1 MDDAEKASV
10 YGSAV
15 AFDSTLINLI
25 PTAICVCD
33 ALSGEIIHFN
43 HSAEQLWG
51 QRPKITRNKDGYCG
65 FLKAFTL
72 DGARLDRD
80 QTPVAEALRT
90 GKRVTDK
97 EILVERADG
106 SRLKVSVSVDVIRD
120 ENNICVGTVSVFQ
133 NVMQDHAAQRNDTAH
148 FSQSRDKPFQSLLEH
163 LPVAAYTCDNEG
175 LITDFNKAAVDL
187 WGRTPRLREPS
198 ERFCG
203 SHKLFSSDG
212 FPLYHNGSWMAAAL
226 QTGRPFNGHELIIE
240 RPDGSRTTALSYVT
254 LVYDD
259 AGQQTGAMN
268 LLIDITVRK
277 CLEEETIGLL
287 NHLDYERER
296 LIEVFERSP
305 SFMAILR
312 GPHHLIERANTRY
325 FKLVGRHDI
334 VGKPI
339 SDVLPELSDQG
350 YLDILDEVYKT
361 GKSFVGTHKEI
372 FWHRGN
378 DEQTE
383 PSVLDFIYEPL
394 RGGDGSVVGILV
406 HGNDLTE
413 QNRMQQRLVALTDES
428 DRLRRLYETILSS
441 IPDLVY
447 VFGLDHRF
455 TYANQALLDMWGLT
469 WQEAKGKTCLELG
482 YEPWHAQK
490 HDREIEQVIATK
502 QSVRGEVPFLGK
514 NGLRID
520 DYIFVPV
527 IGADG
532 EVEAVAGTTR
542 DITDRKRMEQELAS
556 RAEDL
561 TLADQKKDEFI
572 ALLAHELRNPL
583 APVRNGLR
591 IMEITSNDSATNRQ
605 VREMMGR
612 QLGHMVRLID
622 DLLDVSRMNRSK
634 LHLQKSQVRLTEI
647 IQSALE
653 TARPIID
660 EAGHKLKV
668 DLPPEPIYLDAD
680 LTRLAQ
686 VFSNLLSNSAKY
698 TRPDGCIS
706 LTAKVDGEMLIVSIK
721 DNGIGIPPEALTS
734 IFEMFSQVAHNQELA
749 TGGLGIGLA
758 LVKTLVRM
766 HDGEVWAESD
776 GPEQGATFTVKLPR
790 LMNVSVHE
798 DCLNPYNVDSSQIKQ
813 RILVVDD
820 NHDACESM
828 AMLLKML
835 GNEVRVAHDGLEAIT
850 AADDFRPEIILMD
863 VGMPFLNGYDVT
875 RRIRE
880 QPWGKAI
887 IIVAVTG
894 WGQEGD
900 IAQSS
905 AAGCNAH
912 LVKPVNLQEL
922 EKLLAE
928 LTEKNK
934 LLTKADGE
942 KNTEEA
948 KNNRNNGSN
957 EINEINESNKKK

>member
-1 MDDAEKASV
+1 MDDAAKTSFDP
-10 YGSAV
+10 SAV
-15 AFDSTLINLI
+15 ALDSRLIDLI
-25 PTAICVCD
+25 PVAICVCD
-33 ALSGEIIHFN
+33 ASSGEIIRFN
-43 HSAEQLWG
+43 RSAEQLWG
-51 QRPKITRNKDGYCG
+51 KQPSITAAKNGYCG
-65 FLKAFTL
+65 FSKVFSPAGIHLTQ
-72 DGARLDRD
+72 D
-80 QTPVAEALRT
+80 QTPIAEALKT
-90 GKRVTDK
+90 GAPVTQK
-97 EILVERADG
+97 EILAERADG
-106 SRLKVSVSVDVIRD
+106 ARFMLTVSVDIVRD
-120 ENNICVGTVSVFQ
+120 ENGNCTATVSTFQ
-133 NVMQDHAAQRNDTAH
+133 NITEHKNAEN
-148 FSQSRDKPFQSLLEH
+148 FLPQSESWFRSLADH
-163 LPVAAYTCDNEG
+163 LPVAAYTCDNDG
-175 LITDFNKAAVDL
+175 LLTYFNKPAVDL
-187 WGRTPRLREPS
+187 WGRSPALQDPAD
-198 ERFCG
+198 RFCG
-203 SHKLFSSDG
+203 AYKLFSSDG
-212 FPLYHNGSWMAAAL
+212 FAMTHESSWMAAAL
-226 QTGRPFNGHELIIE
+226 RSGQQLNGHEVIIE
-240 RPDGSRTTALSYVT
+240 RPDSSRITVLCYVT
-254 LVYDD
+254 LVYD
-259 AGQQTGAMN
+259 QTGRQAGAMSV
-268 LLIDITVRK
+268 LIDITVRK
-277 CLEEETIGLL
+277 CLEEETIRLL

-305 SFMAILR
+305 SFLAILR
-312 GPHHLIERANTRY
+312 GPQHVIERANTRY
-325 FKLVGRHDI
+325 FQLVGRRDI
-334 VGKPI
+334 IGKPI
-339 SDVLPELSDQG
+339 RQVLPELPDQG
-350 YLDILDEVYKT
+350 YLDTLDEAYRL
-361 GKSFVGTHKEI
+361 GKSFAVSNKEVFFHKEA
-372 FWHRGN
+372 
-378 DEQTE
+378 TE
-383 PSVLDFIYEPL
+383 PSLVDFIYEPL

-413 QNRMQQRLVALTDES
+413 QKRMQQRLIAVTDES

-502 QSVRGEVPFLGK
+502 KSVRGEVPFLGK

-532 EVEAVAGTTR
+532 EVEAIAGTTR

-583 APVRNGLR
+583 VPVRNGLR
-591 IMEITSNDSATNRQ
+591 IMEIADSDAATHQR
-605 VREMMGR
+605 VREMMER
-612 QLGHMVRLID
+612 QLSHMVRLID

-634 LHLQKSQVRLTEI
+634 LHLQKSQVRLTDV
-647 IQSALE
+647 IQSALD
-653 TARPIID
+653 TARPVIE
-660 EAGHKLKV
+660 EAGHTLEV
-668 DLPPEPIYLDAD
+668 TLPSEPVYLDAD

-698 TRPDGCIS
+698 TRPGGCIS
-706 LTAKVDGEMLIVSIK
+706 LTANVVGETLTASVK

-734 IFEMFSQVAHNQELA
+734 IFEMFSQVVHSPEQA

-758 LVKTLVRM
+758 LVKTLIKM
-766 HDGEVWAESD
+766 HDGEVWAESE
-776 GPEQGATFTVKLPR
+776 GPEQGAIFTVKLPR
-790 LMNVSVHE
+790 LMNVAVQESNN
-798 DCLNPYNVDSSQIKQ
+798 NPYRVQQSRVKQ

-828 AMLLKML
+828 AMLLRIL
-835 GNEVRVAHDGLEAIT
+835 DNEIRVAHDGIEAI
-850 AADDFRPEIILMD
+850 AVADDFRPEIILMD
-863 VGMPFLNGYDVT
+863 VGMPFLNGYEVT

-880 QPWGKAI
+880 QPWGDKI

-934 LLTKADGE
+934 SFAK
-942 KNTEEA
+942 TE
-948 KNNRNNGSN
+948 
-957 EINEINESNKKK
+957 

>member
-1 MDDAEKASV
+1 MDDAAKTSFDP
-10 YGSAV
+10 SAV
-15 AFDSTLINLI
+15 ALDSRLIDLI
-25 PTAICVCD
+25 PVAICVCD
-33 ALSGEIIHFN
+33 ASSGEIIRFN
-43 HSAEQLWG
+43 RSAEQLWG
-51 QRPKITRNKDGYCG
+51 KQPSITAAKNGYCG
-65 FLKAFTL
+65 FSKVFSPAGIHLTQ
-72 DGARLDRD
+72 D
-80 QTPVAEALRT
+80 QTPIAEALKT
-90 GKRVTDK
+90 GAPVTQK

-106 SRLKVSVSVDVIRD
+106 ARFMLTVSVDIVRD
-120 ENNICVGTVSVFQ
+120 ENGNCTATVSTFQ
-133 NVMQDHAAQRNDTAH
+133 NITEHKNAEN
-148 FSQSRDKPFQSLLEH
+148 FLPQSENWFRSLADH
-163 LPVAAYTCDNEG
+163 LPVAAYTCDNDG
-175 LITDFNKAAVDL
+175 LLTYFNKPAADL
-187 WGRTPRLREPS
+187 WGRSPALQDPAD
-198 ERFCG
+198 RFCG
-203 SHKLFSSDG
+203 AYKLFSSDG
-212 FPLYHNGSWMAAAL
+212 FAMTHESSWMAAAL
-226 QTGRPFNGHELIIE
+226 RSGQQLNGHEVIIE
-240 RPDGSRTTALSYVT
+240 RPDSSRITVLCYVT
-254 LVYDD
+254 LFYD
-259 AGQQTGAMN
+259 QTGRQAGAMSV
-268 LLIDITVRK
+268 LIDITVRK
-277 CLEEETIGLL
+277 CLEEETIRLL

-305 SFMAILR
+305 SFLAILR
-312 GPHHLIERANTRY
+312 GPQHVIERANTRY
-325 FKLVGRHDI
+325 FQLVGRRDI
-334 VGKPI
+334 IGKPI
-339 SDVLPELSDQG
+339 RQVLPELPDQG
-350 YLDILDEVYKT
+350 YLDTLDEAYRL
-361 GKSFVGTHKEI
+361 GKSFAVSNKEVFFHKEA
-372 FWHRGN
+372 
-378 DEQTE
+378 TE
-383 PSVLDFIYEPL
+383 PSLVDFIYEPL
-394 RGGDGSVVGILV
+394 RGGDGNVVGILV

-413 QNRMQQRLVALTDES
+413 QKRMQQRLIAVTDES

-502 QSVRGEVPFLGK
+502 KSVRGEVPFLGK

-532 EVEAVAGTTR
+532 EVEAIAGTTR

-583 APVRNGLR
+583 VPVRNGLR
-591 IMEITSNDSATNRQ
+591 IMEIADSDAATHQR
-605 VREMMGR
+605 VREMMER
-612 QLGHMVRLID
+612 QLSHMVRLID

-634 LHLQKSQVRLTEI
+634 LHLQKSQVRLTDV
-647 IQSALE
+647 IQSALD
-653 TARPIID
+653 TARPVIE
-660 EAGHKLKV
+660 EAGHTLEV
-668 DLPPEPIYLDAD
+668 TLPSEPVYLDAD

-698 TRPDGCIS
+698 TRPGGCIS
-706 LTAKVDGEMLIVSIK
+706 LTANVVGETLTASVK

-734 IFEMFSQVAHNQELA
+734 IFEMFSQVVHSPEQA

-758 LVKTLVRM
+758 LVKTLIKM
-766 HDGEVWAESD
+766 HDGEVWAESE
-776 GPEQGATFTVKLPR
+776 GPEQGAIFTVKLPR
-790 LMNVSVHE
+790 LMNVAVQESNN
-798 DCLNPYNVDSSQIKQ
+798 NPYRVQQSRVKQ

-828 AMLLKML
+828 AMLLRIL
-835 GNEVRVAHDGLEAIT
+835 DNEIRVAHDGIEAI
-850 AADDFRPEIILMD
+850 AVADDFRPEIILMD
-863 VGMPFLNGYDVT
+863 VGMPFLNGYEVT

-880 QPWGKAI
+880 QPWGDKI

-934 LLTKADGE
+934 SL
-942 KNTEEA
+942 A
-948 KNNRNNGSN
+948 KTD
-957 EINEINESNKKK
+957 KQAKQKT